1 MKFRFVS
8 MTRDFHRT
16 IAFSHSTTLSRLERG
31 ARRTVV
37 LALALVVFV
46 PSGTL
51 QERVLPPLEDL
62 GVVEAESEVV
72 LNRIEFDGNTVFSDA
87 ELLELVKERLGKKV
101 SIEELEGVRKAIS
114 KHYYDHLYVNSG
126 AVIDEQDLAGGI
138 LKIRIVEG
146 WLDAVNVMNEGWL
159 RSGYLKKRLH
169 REVGKPLN
177 LDDLK
182 LGLELIRR
190 DDKIR
195 KINTALVPG
204 DELGQSHLDMIVT
217 ENKVFDVGLGVS
229 NRRPPSV
236 GAEEAELYFGTRN
249 LTSLGDTL
257 RANYTFT
264 QDGMKEADFRDAR
277 NYSVF
282 YSLPLTRW
290 DTTLELGLTQS
301 DYAILEEPFDALDI
315 QSDTRMYTVAL
326 RQPIYRDFQH
336 EFSVTLKGEHRRSEV
351 LVSGERFSISPGSV
365 DGQTRITA
373 LRVSPEYVYRS
384 QERVIA
390 ARTTLSFGLDELDPI
405 MTPEFDRNYFTWL
418 TQASWVESV
427 TSNDTLLIVK
437 LMHQYTDQ
445 SVVSME
451 QFSLG
456 GMNTIRGYRE
466 NQLIRDN
473 AVIISPE
480 LRIPVYKDR
489 YGKALIYLIPFFDY
503 GTGWNTE
510 GPRDRETI
518 YSAGLGV
525 TYNPT
530 DHINLAV
537 YWGHA
542 FKEFDIPNDDDLQ
555 DYGIHFQLRIGTEFW
570 DPTRYIGPQQ

>member
-1 MKFRFVS
+1 MRFRFESIKPSCVS
-8 MTRDFHRT
+8 GIWR
-16 IAFSHSTTLSRLERG
+16 
-31 ARRTVV
+31 
-37 LALALVVFV
+37 LALVLVAFV
-46 PSGTL
+46 PMGVS
-51 QERVLPPLEDL
+51 QEGVLPPLKDL
-62 GVVEAESEVV
+62 GIVGDEPAEIV
-72 LNRIEFDGNTVFSDA
+72 LKGVEFDGNTVFSDA

-101 SIEELEGVRKAIS
+101 SIEELEGVRKAVS
-114 KHYYDHLYVNSG
+114 KHYVDHRYVNSG
-126 AVIDEQDLAGGI
+126 AVIDEQDMAGGI
-138 LKIRIVEG
+138 LEIRIVEG
-146 WLDAVNVMNEGWL
+146 YLDAVNVMNEGWL
-159 RSGYLKKRLH
+159 RSGYLRKRVH

-182 LGLELIRR
+182 LALELIRR

-217 ENKVFDVGLGVS
+217 EKKVFDVGIGIS

-236 GAEEAELYFGTRN
+236 GAEEAEVFLGTKN
-249 LTSLGDTL
+249 LTSFGDSL
-257 RANYTFT
+257 RMNYTFT
-264 QDGMKEADFRDAR
+264 QKGMREADFGDAG

-301 DYAILEEPFDALDI
+301 DYAIIEESFYAFDI

-351 LVSGERFSISPGSV
+351 RAVDAFEDYLLGAGNHKGNFSISPGSV

-373 LRVSPEYVYRS
+373 LRISPEYVYRS

-405 MTPEFDRNYFTWL
+405 IDRKTHDPKYFTWL

-466 NQLIRDN
+466 NQFIRDN
-473 AVIISPE
+473 AVLISPE

-489 YGKALIYLIPFFDY
+489 YGKPLVYLIPFFDF

-510 GPRDRETI
+510 GPKDRETI

-525 TYNPT
+525 TYNPS
-530 DHINLAV
+530 DYVNMAV

-542 FKEFDIPNDDDLQ
+542 FKDFDIPNDDDLQ
-555 DYGIHFQLRIGTEFW
+555 DYGIHFQLRIGTDFW
-570 DPTRYIGPQQ
+570 DPTHYIGPQK

>member
-1 MKFRFVS
+1 MKRQICFIYYFV
-8 MTRDFHRT
+8 
-16 IAFSHSTTLSRLERG
+16 IC
-31 ARRTVV
+31 
-37 LALALVVFV
+37 LAVMGQTSATDK
-46 PSGTL
+46 G
-51 QERVLPPLEDL
+51 VLPPLKDL
-62 GVVEAESEVV
+62 GVVEVEPEVELKRV
-72 LNRIEFDGNTVFSDA
+72 EFEGNTVFSDQ
-87 ELLELVKERLGKKV
+87 ELQGLVKGWLGKKV
-101 SIEELEGVRKAIS
+101 SIEELEGVRKTIS
-114 KHYYDHLYVNSG
+114 KHYFDNRYVNSG
-126 AVIDEQDLAGGI
+126 AVIDAQDLADGV
-138 LKIRIVEG
+138 LEIRIVEG

-159 RSGYLKKRLH
+159 RSGYLQKRLQ

-204 DELGQSHLDMIVT
+204 EELGQSQLDMIVT
-217 ENKVFDVGLGVS
+217 ENKVFDVGVGVS

-236 GAEEAELYFGTRN
+236 GAEEAEVYFGTKN
-249 LTSLGDTL
+249 LTSLGDSL

-264 QDGMKEADFRDAR
+264 QNGMREADLGGAG
-277 NYSVF
+277 NYSLF
-282 YSLPLTRW
+282 YSLPLNRW

-301 DYAILEEPFDALDI
+301 DYAILEEPFDSLDI
-315 QSDTRMYTVAL
+315 ESDTSMYTVAL
-326 RQPIYRDFQH
+326 RQPIYRSFQH
-336 EFSVTLKGEHRRSEV
+336 DFSVTLKSEHRRSEV
-351 LVSGERFSISPGSV
+351 MVAGERFSISPGSV

-373 LRVSPEYVYRS
+373 LRFSPEYVYRS
-384 QERVIA
+384 QDRVIA

-405 MTPEFDRNYFTWL
+405 ISSDFDRNYFTWL

-427 TSNDTLLIVK
+427 SKNDTLLVLK

-445 SVVSME
+445 RVVSME

-480 LRIPVYKDR
+480 LRFPVYKDR
-489 YGKALIYLIPFFDY
+489 YGKALVYLIPFFDY
-503 GTGWNTE
+503 GTGWNTD

-518 YSAGLGV
+518 YSAGLGA
-525 TYNPT
+525 TFNPN
-530 DHINLAV
+530 DYVNLAV

-542 FKEFDIPNDDDLQ
+542 FKDFDIPNDDDIQ

-570 DPTRYIGPQQ
+570 DPTQYIGPQQ

>member
-1 MKFRFVS
+1 
-8 MTRDFHRT
+8 
-16 IAFSHSTTLSRLERG
+16 
-31 ARRTVV
+31 
-37 LALALVVFV
+37 LALALVAFV
-46 PSGTL
+46 PMGVS
-51 QERVLPPLEDL
+51 QEGVLPPLKDL
-62 GVVEAESEVV
+62 GIVGDEPAEIV
-72 LNRIEFDGNTVFSDA
+72 LKGVEFDGNTVFSDA
-87 ELLELVKERLGKKV
+87 KLLELVKERLGKKV
-101 SIEELEGVRKAIS
+101 SIEELEGVRKAVS
-114 KHYYDHLYVNSG
+114 KHYVDHRYVNSG
-126 AVIDEQDLAGGI
+126 AVIDEQDMAGGI

-146 WLDAVNVMNEGWL
+146 YLDAVNVMNEGWL
-159 RSGYLKKRLH
+159 RTGYLRKRIH

-182 LGLELIRR
+182 LALELIRR

-195 KINTALVPG
+195 KINTALVPS

-217 ENKVFDVGLGVS
+217 EKKVFDVGIGIS

-236 GAEEAELYFGTRN
+236 GAEEAEMFFGTKN

-257 RANYTFT
+257 RLNYTFT
-264 QDGMKEADFRDAR
+264 QEGMREADFGDAG
-277 NYSVF
+277 NYSMF

-315 QSDTRMYTVAL
+315 QSDTRMYSVAL

-373 LRVSPEYVYRS
+373 LRISPEYVYRS

-390 ARTTLSFGLDELDPI
+390 ARTTFSFGLDKLDPI
-405 MTPEFDRNYFTWL
+405 MTPDFDRKYFTWM

-427 TSNDTLLIVK
+427 TKNDTLLIVK
-437 LMHQYTDQ
+437 LLHQYTDQ

-473 AVIISPE
+473 ALVISPE

-489 YGKALIYLIPFFDY
+489 YGKPLVYLIPFFDF

-510 GPRDRETI
+510 GPKDRETI

-525 TYNPT
+525 TYNPS
-530 DHINLAV
+530 DYVNMAV

-542 FKEFDIPNDDDLQ
+542 FKDFDIPNDDDLQ
-555 DYGIHFQLRIGTEFW
+555 DYGIHFQLRIGTDFW
-570 DPTRYIGPQQ
+570 DPTHYIGPQK

>member
-1 MKFRFVS
+1 MKRQICFIYYFV
-8 MTRDFHRT
+8 
-16 IAFSHSTTLSRLERG
+16 IC
-31 ARRTVV
+31 
-37 LALALVVFV
+37 LAVMGQTSATDK
-46 PSGTL
+46 G
-51 QERVLPPLEDL
+51 VLPPLKDL
-62 GVVEAESEVV
+62 GVVEVEPEVELKRV
-72 LNRIEFDGNTVFSDA
+72 EFEGNTVFSDQ
-87 ELLELVKERLGKKV
+87 ELQGLVKGWLGKKV
-101 SIEELEGVRKAIS
+101 SIEELEGVRKTIS
-114 KHYYDHLYVNSG
+114 KHYFDNRYVNSG
-126 AVIDEQDLAGGI
+126 AVIDAQDLADGV
-138 LKIRIVEG
+138 LEIRIVEG

-159 RSGYLKKRLH
+159 RSGYLQKRLQ

-190 DDKIR
+190 DEKIR

-204 DELGQSHLDMIVT
+204 EELGQSQLDMIVT
-217 ENKVFDVGLGVS
+217 ENKVFDVGVGVS

-236 GAEEAELYFGTRN
+236 GAEEAEVYFGTKN
-249 LTSLGDTL
+249 LTSLGDSL

-264 QDGMKEADFRDAR
+264 QNGMREADLGGAG
-277 NYSVF
+277 NYSLF
-282 YSLPLTRW
+282 YSLPLNRW

-301 DYAILEEPFDALDI
+301 DYAILEEPFDSLDI
-315 QSDTRMYTVAL
+315 ESDTSMYTVAL

-336 EFSVTLKGEHRRSEV
+336 DFSVSLKGEHRRSEV
-351 LVSGERFSISPGSV
+351 MVAGERFSISPGSV

-373 LRVSPEYVYRS
+373 LRFSPEYVYRS
-384 QERVIA
+384 QDRVIA

-405 MTPEFDRNYFTWL
+405 ISSDFDRNYFTWL

-427 TSNDTLLIVK
+427 SKNDTLLVLK

-445 SVVSME
+445 RVVSME

-480 LRIPVYKDR
+480 LRFPVYKDR
-489 YGKALIYLIPFFDY
+489 YGKALVYLIPFFDY
-503 GTGWNTE
+503 GTGWNTD

-518 YSAGLGV
+518 YSAGLGA
-525 TYNPT
+525 TFNPN
-530 DHINLAV
+530 DYVNLAV

-542 FKEFDIPNDDDLQ
+542 FKDFDIPNDDDIQ

-570 DPTRYIGPQQ
+570 DPTQYIGPQQ

>member
-1 MKFRFVS
+1 MKS
-8 MTRDFHRT
+8 
-16 IAFSHSTTLSRLERG
+16 IAVCRLM
-31 ARRTVV
+31 
-37 LALALVVFV
+37 LALVVLAPTV
-46 PSGTL
+46 AS
-51 QERVLPPLEDL
+51 QEGVLPALKDL
-62 GVVEAESEVV
+62 GILDDEPAEI
-72 LNRIEFDGNTVFSDA
+72 LLKGIEFDGNTVFSDA
-87 ELLELVKERLGKKV
+87 ELLELVKDRIGKKV
-101 SIEELEGVRKAIS
+101 SIEELEGVRKTIS
-114 KHYYDHLYVNSG
+114 KHYFDQRYVNSG
-126 AVIDEQDLAGGI
+126 AVIDEQDLAAGV

-146 WLDAVNVMNEGWL
+146 RLNDVNVMNKGGWL
-159 RSGYLKKRLH
+159 RTDYLDKRIH

-182 LGLELIRR
+182 LALELIRR

-195 KINTALVPG
+195 KINTALVPT
-204 DELGQSHLDMIVT
+204 DQLGESNLDMIVT
-217 ENKVFDVGLGVS
+217 ENKVFDAGVGVS

-236 GAEEAELYFGTRN
+236 GAEEAEVFLGTKN
-249 LTSLGDTL
+249 LTSLGDAL

-264 QDGMKEADFRDAR
+264 QEGMEEVDFGDAG

-315 QSDTRMYTVAL
+315 ESDTRMYTVAL

-373 LRVSPEYVYRS
+373 LRISPEYVYRS

-405 MTPEFDRNYFTWL
+405 MTSDYDRKYLTWL

-427 TSNDTLLIVK
+427 SSNDMLFIVK
-437 LMHQYTDQ
+437 LFHQYTDQ

-473 AVIISPE
+473 AVVISPE

-489 YGKALIYLIPFFDY
+489 YGKALVYLIPFFDY
-503 GTGWNTE
+503 GVGWNTD
-510 GPRDRETI
+510 GPRGRETI

-530 DHINLAV
+530 DYVNMAV

-542 FKEFDIPNDDDLQ
+542 FEDFDIPNDDDLQ
-555 DYGIHFQLRIGTEFW
+555 DYGIHFQLRIGTDFW
-570 DPTRYIGPQQ
+570 DPTHYIGPLK

>member
-1 MKFRFVS
+1 
-8 MTRDFHRT
+8 
-16 IAFSHSTTLSRLERG
+16 
-31 ARRTVV
+31 
-37 LALALVVFV
+37 VFV

-264 QDGMKEADFRDAR
+264 QDGMREVDFGDAR

>member
-264 QDGMKEADFRDAR
+264 QDGMREVDFGDAR

>member
-1 MKFRFVS
+1 MKRQICFIYYFV
-8 MTRDFHRT
+8 FC
-16 IAFSHSTTLSRLERG
+16 
-31 ARRTVV
+31 
-37 LALALVVFV
+37 LAVMGQTSATDK
-46 PSGTL
+46 G
-51 QERVLPPLEDL
+51 VLPPLKDL
-62 GVVEAESEVV
+62 GVVEVEPEVELKRV
-72 LNRIEFDGNTVFSDA
+72 EFEGNTVFSDQ
-87 ELLELVKERLGKKV
+87 ELQGLVKGWLGKKV
-101 SIEELEGVRKAIS
+101 SIEELEGVRKTIS
-114 KHYYDHLYVNSG
+114 KHYFDNRYVNSG
-126 AVIDEQDLAGGI
+126 AVIDAQDLADGV
-138 LKIRIVEG
+138 LEIRIVEG

-159 RSGYLKKRLH
+159 RSGYLQKRLQ

-190 DDKIR
+190 DEKIR

-204 DELGQSHLDMIVT
+204 EELGQSQLDMIVT
-217 ENKVFDVGLGVS
+217 ENKVFDVGVGVS

-236 GAEEAELYFGTRN
+236 GAEEAEVYFGTKN
-249 LTSLGDTL
+249 LTSLGDSL

-264 QDGMKEADFRDAR
+264 QNGMREADLGGAG
-277 NYSVF
+277 NYSLF
-282 YSLPLTRW
+282 YSLPLNRW

-301 DYAILEEPFDALDI
+301 DYAILEEPFDSLDI
-315 QSDTRMYTVAL
+315 ESDTSMYTVAL

-336 EFSVTLKGEHRRSEV
+336 DFSVTLKGEHRRSEV
-351 LVSGERFSISPGSV
+351 MVAGERFSISPGSV

-373 LRVSPEYVYRS
+373 LRFSPEYVYRS
-384 QERVIA
+384 QDRVIA

-405 MTPEFDRNYFTWL
+405 ISSDFDRNYFTWL

-427 TSNDTLLIVK
+427 SKNDTLLVLK

-445 SVVSME
+445 RVVSME

-480 LRIPVYKDR
+480 LRFPVYKDR
-489 YGKALIYLIPFFDY
+489 YGKALVYLIPFFDY
-503 GTGWNTE
+503 GTGWNTD

-518 YSAGLGV
+518 YSAGLGA
-525 TYNPT
+525 TFNPN
-530 DHINLAV
+530 DYVNLAV

-542 FKEFDIPNDDDLQ
+542 FKDFDIPNDDDIQ

-570 DPTRYIGPQQ
+570 DPTQYIGPQQ

>member
-1 MKFRFVS
+1 MKRQICFIYYFV
-8 MTRDFHRT
+8 FC
-16 IAFSHSTTLSRLERG
+16 
-31 ARRTVV
+31 
-37 LALALVVFV
+37 LAVMGQTSATDK
-46 PSGTL
+46 G
-51 QERVLPPLEDL
+51 VLPPLKDL
-62 GVVEAESEVV
+62 GVVEVEPEVELKRV
-72 LNRIEFDGNTVFSDA
+72 EFEGNTVFSDQ
-87 ELLELVKERLGKKV
+87 ELQGLVKGWLGKKV
-101 SIEELEGVRKAIS
+101 SIEELEGVRKTIS
-114 KHYYDHLYVNSG
+114 KHYFDNRYVNSG
-126 AVIDEQDLAGGI
+126 AVIDAQDLADGV
-138 LKIRIVEG
+138 LEIRIVEG

-159 RSGYLKKRLH
+159 RSGYLQKRLQ

-204 DELGQSHLDMIVT
+204 EELGQSQLDMIVT
-217 ENKVFDVGLGVS
+217 ENKVFDVGVGVS

-236 GAEEAELYFGTRN
+236 GAEEAEVYFGTKN
-249 LTSLGDTL
+249 LTSLGDSL

-264 QDGMKEADFRDAR
+264 QNGMREADLGGAG
-277 NYSVF
+277 NYSLF
-282 YSLPLTRW
+282 YSLPLNRW

-301 DYAILEEPFDALDI
+301 DYAILEEPFDSLDI
-315 QSDTRMYTVAL
+315 ESDTSMYTVAL

-336 EFSVTLKGEHRRSEV
+336 DFSVTLKGEHRRSEV
-351 LVSGERFSISPGSV
+351 MVSGERFSISPGSV

-373 LRVSPEYVYRS
+373 LRFSPEYVYRS
-384 QERVIA
+384 QDRVIA

-405 MTPEFDRNYFTWL
+405 ISSDFDRNYFTWL

-427 TSNDTLLIVK
+427 SKNDTLLVLK

-445 SVVSME
+445 RVVSME

-480 LRIPVYKDR
+480 LRFPVYKDR
-489 YGKALIYLIPFFDY
+489 YGKALVYLIPFFDY
-503 GTGWNTE
+503 GTGWNTD

-518 YSAGLGV
+518 YSAGLGA
-525 TYNPT
+525 TFNPN
-530 DHINLAV
+530 DYVNLAV

-542 FKEFDIPNDDDLQ
+542 FKDFDIPNDDDIQ

-570 DPTRYIGPQQ
+570 DPTQYIGPQQ

>member
-1 MKFRFVS
+1 M
-8 MTRDFHRT
+8 
-16 IAFSHSTTLSRLERG
+16 
-31 ARRTVV
+31 
-37 LALALVVFV
+37 LALVVLAPTV
-46 PSGTL
+46 AS
-51 QERVLPPLEDL
+51 QEGVLPALKDL
-62 GVVEAESEVV
+62 GILDDEPAEI
-72 LNRIEFDGNTVFSDA
+72 LLKGIEFDGNTVFSDA
-87 ELLELVKERLGKKV
+87 ELLELVKDRIGKKV
-101 SIEELEGVRKAIS
+101 SIEELEGVRKTIS
-114 KHYYDHLYVNSG
+114 KHYFDQRYVNSG
-126 AVIDEQDLAGGI
+126 AVIDEQDLAAGV

-146 WLDAVNVMNEGWL
+146 RLNDVNVMNKGGWL
-159 RSGYLKKRLH
+159 RTDYLDKRIH

-182 LGLELIRR
+182 LALELIRR

-195 KINTALVPG
+195 KINTALVPT
-204 DELGQSHLDMIVT
+204 DQLGESNLDMIVT
-217 ENKVFDVGLGVS
+217 ENKVFDAGVGVS

-236 GAEEAELYFGTRN
+236 GAEEAEVFLGTKN
-249 LTSLGDTL
+249 LTSLGDAL

-264 QDGMKEADFRDAR
+264 QEGMEEVDFGDAG

-315 QSDTRMYTVAL
+315 ESDTRMYTVAL

-373 LRVSPEYVYRS
+373 LRISPEYVYRS

-405 MTPEFDRNYFTWL
+405 MTSDYDRKYLTWL

-427 TSNDTLLIVK
+427 SSNDMLFIVK
-437 LMHQYTDQ
+437 LFHQYTDQ

-473 AVIISPE
+473 AVVISPE

-489 YGKALIYLIPFFDY
+489 YGKALVYLIPFFDY
-503 GTGWNTE
+503 GVGWNTD
-510 GPRDRETI
+510 GPRGRETI

-530 DHINLAV
+530 DYVNMAV

-542 FKEFDIPNDDDLQ
+542 FEDFDIPNDDDLQ
-555 DYGIHFQLRIGTEFW
+555 DYGIHFQLRIGTDFW
-570 DPTRYIGPQQ
+570 DPTHYIGPLK

>member
-1 MKFRFVS
+1 MIGRMQIAS
-8 MTRDFHRT
+8 MVNRMRNGK
-16 IAFSHSTTLSRLERG
+16 ICILLSL
-31 ARRTVV
+31 V
-37 LALALVVFV
+37 LGTALLAQ
-46 PSGTL
+46 PSDADKG
-51 QERVLPPLEDL
+51 VLPPLKDL
-62 GVVEAESEVV
+62 GIVEAEPEIV
-72 LNRIEFDGNTVFSDA
+72 LNGIEFDGNTVFSDA
-87 ELLELVKERLGKKV
+87 ELLELVKDRLGKKV
-101 SIEELEGVRKAIS
+101 SIEEMEGVRKEVS
-114 KHYYDHLYVNSG
+114 KHYVEHRYVNSG
-126 AVIDEQDLAGGI
+126 AVINEQDLAGGI

-159 RSGYLKKRLH
+159 RSGYLRKRVH

-182 LGLELIRR
+182 LALEMVRR
-190 DDKIR
+190 DDRIR

-217 ENKVFDVGLGVS
+217 EKKVFDVGLGIS

-236 GAEEAELYFGTRN
+236 GAEEAELFFGSKN

-264 QDGMKEADFRDAR
+264 QEGMREVDLGNAR

-301 DYAILEEPFDALDI
+301 DYAILEEPFDALDV
-315 QSDTRMYTVAL
+315 QSDTRMYSVAL

-336 EFSVTLKGEHRRSEV
+336 EFSVTIKGEHRRSEV

-390 ARTTLSFGLDELDPI
+390 ARTTFNFGLDELDPI
-405 MTPEFDRNYFTWL
+405 MSADFDREYFTWM

-427 TSNDTLLIVK
+427 SSNDTLLIVK

-473 AVIISPE
+473 AVVISPE

-489 YGKALIYLIPFFDY
+489 YGKALVYMIPFFDY
-503 GTGWNTE
+503 GTGWNTN
-510 GPRDRETI
+510 GPRNRETI

-525 TYNPT
+525 TYNPS
-530 DHINLAV
+530 DYINMAV

-542 FKEFDIPNDDDLQ
+542 FKDFDIPNDDDLQ
-555 DYGIHFQLRIGTEFW
+555 DHGIHFQIRIGADFW
-570 DPTRYIGPQQ
+570 DPTHYIGPQQ